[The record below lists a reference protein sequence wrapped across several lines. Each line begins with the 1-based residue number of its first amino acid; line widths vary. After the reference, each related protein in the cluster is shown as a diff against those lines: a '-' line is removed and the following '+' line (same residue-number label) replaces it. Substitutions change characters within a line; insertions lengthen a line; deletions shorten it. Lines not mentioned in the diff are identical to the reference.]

1 MNQKVCVFL
10 ADGFEEIEGLTVV
23 DILRRGKVD
32 VVTISM
38 MGRLEVEGSHGIKV
52 LADILFEKMSFSDVT
67 MLVLPGGIPGTPNL
81 QEHQALTE
89 LLKQFNTDRKYLAAI
104 CAAPRIF
111 GALGFLKDK
120 AACCHPSQEDV
131 LSSKE
136 VSREKVVVSDHI
148 ITSRGMGTAIEFGLT
163 LLTILTGKTTTEH
176 VKNGIVYF

>member
-23 DILRRGKVD
+23 DILRRGQVETET
-32 VVTISM
+32 VSV
-38 MGRLEVEGSHGIKV
+38 MGRLEIQGSHGIEIK
-52 LADILFEKMSFSDVT
+52 ADRLFEEMSFDDAA

-81 QEHQALTE
+81 QEHPGLTG
-89 LLKQFNTDRKYLAAI
+89 LLKQFYEEEKYLAAI

-111 GALGFLKDK
+111 GGLGFLKDRP
-120 AACCHPSQEDV
+120 ACCHPSQEDV
-131 LSSKE
+131 LYSKE
-136 VSREKVVVSDHI
+136 VSKDKVVVSGHI

-163 LLTILTGKTTTEH
+163 LLELLTDKTTAEH

>member
-32 VVTISM
+32 VVTVSM

-52 LADILFEKMSFSDVT
+52 LADALFEEMSFDDVT

-81 QEHQALTE
+81 QEHQGLTE
-89 LLKQFNTDRKYLAAI
+89 LLRQFNTDGKYLAAI

-111 GALGFLKDK
+111 GALGFLKDRE
-120 AACCHPSQEDV
+120 ACCHPSQEDV
-131 LSSKE
+131 LSSKA

-163 LLTILTGKTTTEH
+163 LLTILTEKTTAEH